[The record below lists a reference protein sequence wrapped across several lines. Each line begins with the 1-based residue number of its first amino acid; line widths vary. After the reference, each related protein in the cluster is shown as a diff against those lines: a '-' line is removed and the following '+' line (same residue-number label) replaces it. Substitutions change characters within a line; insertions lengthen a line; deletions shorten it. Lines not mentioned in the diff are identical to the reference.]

1 MSNKFSA
8 TETLKSLI
16 NDFNLFADKVGIL
29 QEDRAE
35 FVETLGKKIGLV
47 STKIENVIRAFE
59 ENNFSPEAV
68 KKAARDLTGNVDENM
83 EYIDKSGTVKR
94 YIFT

>member
-1 MSNKFSA
+1 M
-8 TETLKSLI
+8 KSLI